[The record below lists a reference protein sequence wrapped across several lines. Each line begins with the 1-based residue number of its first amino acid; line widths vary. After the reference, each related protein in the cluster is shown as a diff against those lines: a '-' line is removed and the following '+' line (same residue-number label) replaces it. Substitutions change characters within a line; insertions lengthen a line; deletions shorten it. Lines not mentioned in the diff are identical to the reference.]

1 MPQKLSLEYCQKR
14 LEGHEPMGRPLTLDE
29 VERIRDALY
38 AIAEAALSIEYSP
51 EEYAEFLAS
60 VSPDER
66 EDPTE

>member
-38 AIAEAALSIEYSP
+38 AIAEAALRSGILDEMYHDS
-51 EEYAEFLAS
+51 LAS
-60 VSPDER
+60 NSR
-66 EDPTE
+66 TESD